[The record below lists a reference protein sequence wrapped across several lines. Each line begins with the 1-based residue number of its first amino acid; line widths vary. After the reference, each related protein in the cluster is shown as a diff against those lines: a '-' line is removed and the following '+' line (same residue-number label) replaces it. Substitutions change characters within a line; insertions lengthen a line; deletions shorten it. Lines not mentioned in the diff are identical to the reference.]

1 MYRSVILE
9 TVRSSAS
16 QYPLSTASIRSP
28 RISHSAPGLQSDIHS
43 LVCLSN
49 TNDSA
54 TTSNIQELVAPS
66 IEPHLSNLSTSLDT
80 SVAPLN
86 PWTLRPLS
94 HMGLITLVRMNRD
107 TSSRTSRT
115 LGRYGFLISAIR
127 TLVPAPA
134 SSIPMPAM
142 RSDASEMTMSGS
154 LDRFNS
160 LGMER
165 QQSSGTMPLTMSVT
179 SLSLMI
185 LLYSSVASP
194 SSSFEM
200 ASIPRSNISKV
211 SLNRSTT
218 AEETESLTSI
228 LGLPS
233 SSIGI
238 GTTSDSRP
246 P

>member
-16 QYPLSTASIRSP
+16 QYPLSTASMRSP
-28 RISHSAPGLQSDIHS
+28 RISHNAPGLQPDIHS
-43 LVCLSN
+43 LVLLSN

-66 IEPHLSNLSTSLDT
+66 IEPHLSSLSTSLDT
-80 SVAPLN
+80 SAAPLN
-86 PWTLRPLS
+86 PWGVRHLS

-115 LGRYGFLISAIR
+115 LGRYGFLISAIS
-127 TLVPAPA
+127 TLVPVPA
-134 SSIPMPAM
+134 SLISMPPIK
-142 RSDASEMTMSGS
+142 SEESERTRSGS
-154 LDRFNS
+154 LDRFSS

-165 QQSSGTMPLTMSVT
+165 QQSSGTMPLTISEAN
-179 SLSLMI
+179 LSLTI